1 MNVNEALAL
10 ANRLRSL
17 VRRANTFGPKS
28 REEILQEI
36 CFVADDLEIYAD
48 QLDQKM
54 YAEYINGLALE
65 QEKYEDI
72 LVSRR

>member
-1 MNVNEALAL
+1 MNVNDAIAL

-36 CFVADDLEIYAD
+36 CFVADDLEIYAEK
-48 QLDQKM
+48 LDEAM
-54 YAEYINGLALE
+54 YADYINGLAFE
-65 QEKYEDI
+65 TEKYEDAM
-72 LVSRR
+72 VSRR

>member
-1 MNVNEALAL
+1 MNVNDAIAL

-36 CFVADDLEIYAD
+36 CFVADDLELYAD
-48 QLDQKM
+48 KLEEQM
-54 YAEYINGLALE
+54 YADYINGLAFE
-65 QEKYEDI
+65 QEQYEES
-72 LVSRR
+72 LATRY